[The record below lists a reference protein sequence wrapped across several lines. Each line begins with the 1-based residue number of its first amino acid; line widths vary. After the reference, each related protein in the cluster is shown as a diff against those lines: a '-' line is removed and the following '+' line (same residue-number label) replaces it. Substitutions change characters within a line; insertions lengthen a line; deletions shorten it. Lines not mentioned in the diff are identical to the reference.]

1 MKSRIITLIALFL
14 ISVAQSLFAQKTE
27 QRKLSAFTEV
37 SLRISA
43 DVHISQGNE
52 QPVEVKGKESTLE
65 KLLTEVKDRKL
76 IIRYSTDSFFNN
88 KWNPGP
94 VEIYVTIPQI
104 DGLAVSGSGSILAD
118 DKIESRILDLT
129 VSGSGDIRIKNLKA
143 EKVSALLSG
152 SGNLLIAG
160 QETASEFKA
169 TLSGSGNLKAV
180 GFVTNDANIKIS
192 GSGNCWVTAIKNLVV
207 RIGGSGNVY
216 YHGNPA
222 VDSSILGP
230 GQIKKE
236 E

>member
-1 MKSRIITLIALFL
+1 M
-14 ISVAQSLFAQKTE
+14 LFAQKTE

-52 QPVEVKGKESTLE
+52 QAVEVKGKESTLE
-65 KLLTEVKDRKL
+65 KLIIEVKDRKL

-94 VEIYVTIPQI
+94 VEIYITIPQI

-118 DKIESRILDLT
+118 DKIESRIIDLT

-143 EKVSALLSG
+143 EKVSSLLSG
-152 SGNLLIAG
+152 SGSLYIGG
-160 QETASEFKA
+160 QETTSEFKT
-169 TLSGSGNLKAV
+169 TLSGSGNVKAGSFSANNV
-180 GFVTNDANIKIS
+180 NIKIGGS
-192 GSGNCWVTAIKNLVV
+192 GSCWVTASKMLVV
-207 RIGGSGNVY
+207 RIVGSGSVF

-222 VDSSILGP
+222 VDSNILGS